1 MNDTVSDSALF
12 SSSTADRRTMAAARG
27 AIAHNRAE
35 FAALESAALACED
48 PLEAVALAR
57 MAYEYAM
64 FNHPGLL
71 TSVRLESLLHDFGRL
86 VPGTIR
92 ACASATGAERVL
104 HVASEVYESGGHGRV
119 LERWIEHDRERVPT
133 VLLLNGDI
141 PVPDSVVRAVASRNG
156 CFARISR
163 NADSFNRAAELRLL
177 AARHDL
183 IVLHIHNHEVIAAI
197 ALADPAARPPCIL
210 VNHASHLMWA
220 GVGCADVV
228 VNFSDLEAATSVA
241 RRGVPAQRSLV
252 LPLPAALKDLP
263 SRVQARAALGLEP
276 DAPVMLTM
284 ATPYKLRPVF
294 DVSYREIADAAL
306 EALPDATLLLVGPSS
321 EDAIVRSDPRVR
333 VLGEVNDPSP
343 LFAAADILIDSWP
356 LTGGTT
362 VTDAAAAG
370 LPILAFADP
379 PRPILSIPE
388 SRLDGTVV
396 RAADLDAFGT
406 RLRELWENPDLRAR
420 LGERARAAIET
431 QHIAGWPQAME
442 SVLLSARR
450 HHGSA
455 APPVSSQP
463 GQITEWEAVIQ
474 AQRASDTQNWTLANV
489 YARNIQMLPAS
500 RRPGSM
506 DEVRARIEMI
516 SGQAPRPPR
525 VLAAPRVERQQIERT
540 LARMREL
547 IAAGSATSGVILVA
561 AELVDEAIALIEPAM
576 SEGAEIDIEL
586 QVGDD
591 PHAGAAPADIVLSSD
606 DQILAPT

>member
-1 MNDTVSDSALF
+1 M
-12 SSSTADRRTMAAARG
+12 
-27 AIAHNRAE
+27 
-35 FAALESAALACED
+35 
-48 PLEAVALAR
+48 
-57 MAYEYAM
+57 
-64 FNHPGLL
+64 
-71 TSVRLESLLHDFGRL
+71 
-86 VPGTIR
+86 
-92 ACASATGAERVL
+92 
-104 HVASEVYESGGHGRV
+104 YESGGHGRV

-133 VLLLNGDI
+133 VLFLNGDN

-156 CFARISR
+156 CFARVSR
-163 NADSFNRAAELRLL
+163 NADSFSRAAELRLL

-241 RRGVPAQRSLV
+241 RRGVPPQRSLV

-263 SRVQARAALGLEP
+263 SRAQARAALGLEP
-276 DAPVMLTM
+276 DAFVMLTM
-284 ATPYKLRPVF
+284 AASYKLRPVF

-306 EALPDATLLLVGPSS
+306 EALPDATLLLVGPCS
-321 EDAIVRSDPRVR
+321 EDAVVRSDPRVR
-333 VLGEVNDPSP
+333 VLGGVSDPSP
-343 LFAAADILIDSWP
+343 LLAAADILIDSWP

-406 RLRELWENPDLRAR
+406 RLRELWENPDLRAK

-431 QHIAGWPQAME
+431 QHIAGWSQAME
-442 SVLLSARR
+442 SVLVTARR

-455 APPVSSQP
+455 APPVASQP
-463 GQITEWEAVIQ
+463 GQITEWEAVIE

-506 DEVRARIEMI
+506 DEVQARIETI
-516 SGQAPRPPR
+516 RGQAPRPPR
-525 VLAAPRVERQQIERT
+525 VLAAPRVDRQQIERT
-540 LARMREL
+540 LVRMREL
-547 IAAGSATSGVILVA
+547 IADGSAASGVILVA

-576 SEGAEIDIEL
+576 SEGVEIDIEL